1 MELVQSDVL
10 RFSMVPNNPN
20 SKKEEKGGERKRVGG
35 GGEGLRPRP
44 PESGYF

>member
-35 GGEGLRPRP
+35 GGGLRPHP

>member
-1 MELVQSDVL
+1 MELVQSDVP

-35 GGEGLRPRP
+35 GEGLRPRP
-44 PESGYF
+44 PETGYF